1 LHTLTQFICFKHNKD
16 DAPKSKVRSQAQMR
30 QDKRKQKKIERSND
44 TQSHRGF
51 STDQRIS
58 IESMNINKKR
68 LIHQQNE
75 TRLVGLS
82 IQEAAIRSQIESA
95 ESRANSR
102 CPKYNKN
109 NVYWKRVDELLEEQ
123 DQVIKTIKE
132 HSQALIDTDVTQ
144 SNQLFVSDFI
154 NQDSPA
160 KKHNYHQM
168 IGNNESP
175 FIFDL
180 IDNEDGGLEV
190 KKELMNEATKKGG
203 VSKQG

>member
-1 LHTLTQFICFKHNKD
+1 
-16 DAPKSKVRSQAQMR
+16 MR
-30 QDKRKQKKIERSND
+30 QDKRKQKKFERAHD
-44 TQSHRGF
+44 TESHRGF

-132 HSQALIDTDVTQ
+132 HSQALIDNDVTQ
-144 SNQLFVSDFI
+144 STQSFVSDFV
-154 NQDSPA
+154 NQESPA
-160 KKHNYHQM
+160 KKRNYNQM
-168 IGNNESP
+168 IGNNDSR
-175 FIFDL
+175 FAFDL
-180 IDNEDGGLEV
+180 SDNDDGGLEV
-190 KKELMNEATKKGG
+190 KKELMKKATKKGG
-203 VSKQG
+203 VSNED